1 MNFLATKSASL
12 GLVYIALCAAAF
24 HVSGRLQLGQITDGR
39 DATLRELMREPSAAN
54 VLCLGSS
61 QTARAIV
68 PAEVEQRAAQAGR
81 AGWRVLNLAP
91 FGVGR
96 HIGFL
101 QLARWLSTHPAPEA
115 VVVEVG
121 VTADLVETMH
131 QMLPRYMDVGDALRV
146 VARRPYRFRDAKE
159 QARKQR
165 SPPLVDPAGVFTAMD
180 RFAMHLELAVEALGR
195 GPEDLVRAAFNLA
208 ATSGE
213 SLYFRPGEPSL
224 RASVAAQVA
233 ERGFYRVEPDS
244 PEALEG
250 RLKVEQQA
258 ARVDYERSL
267 ATSWDPA
274 REPDVF
280 ADAERFL
287 PAREY
292 ARALAALT
300 ARHNVRLVFLDL
312 PNFRGKP
319 LRASQLEFYRSLGEL
334 VQLDKA
340 VLYREES
347 FQDPGHLSVSG
358 ATYASHALA
367 EHLLAPSSKR

>member
-1 MNFLATKSASL
+1 MNLLRAKSARV
-12 GLVYIALCAAAF
+12 GLIYIALCALAF
-24 HVSGRLQLGQITDGR
+24 GLSTRLQLGQITDAR
-39 DATLRELMREPSAAN
+39 DATLRELMREPRAAD

-61 QTARAIV
+61 QTARAIL
-68 PAEVEQRAAQAGR
+68 PAEVERCAAQEGR
-81 AGWRVLNLAP
+81 ADWRVLNLAP

-101 QLARWLSTHPAPEA
+101 QLERWLSLHPAPKA

-131 QMLPRYMDVGDALRV
+131 QMLPRYMNFGDALRV

-165 SPPLVDPAGVFTAMD
+165 SPPLLDPGGVFTALD
-180 RFAMHLELAVEALGR
+180 RVAMHLELALEALGR
-195 GPEDLVRAAFNLA
+195 GPEDLVRAAFNLG
-208 ATSGE
+208 ATRGE
-213 SLYFRPGEPSL
+213 SLYFRPSEPSL

-233 ERGFYRVEPDS
+233 ERGFYRVEPES
-244 PEALEG
+244 AEALAG
-250 RLKVEQQA
+250 RKKVEKQA

-274 REPDVF
+274 SEPDVF
-280 ADAERFL
+280 ADGERFL

-292 ARALAALT
+292 ARALRELT
-300 ARHNVRLVFLDL
+300 ARHGVRLVFLDL

-319 LRASQLEFYRSLGEL
+319 LRPSQLAFYRSLGEL

-347 FQDPGHLSVSG
+347 FQDPGHLSAGG
-358 ATYASHALA
+358 ALFASRALA
-367 EHLLAPSSKR
+367 EHLLATPSGR

>member
-24 HVSGRLQLGQITDGR
+24 HLSGRLQLGQITDAR
-39 DATLRELMREPSAAN
+39 DATLRELMREPRAAD

-68 PAEVEQRAAQAGR
+68 PAEVEQSAARAGR
-81 AGWRVLNLAP
+81 ADWRVLNLAP

-101 QLARWLSTHPAPEA
+101 QLERWLATHPAPQV

-131 QMLPRYMDVGDALRV
+131 QMLPRYMDLGDAFGV

-159 QARKQR
+159 QARKQ
-165 SPPLVDPAGVFTAMD
+165 SHPPLVDPGGLFTALD

-208 ATSGE
+208 ATRGE
-213 SLYFRPGEPSL
+213 SLYFRPGEPGL
-224 RASVAAQVA
+224 RASVAAQVG
-233 ERGFYRVEPDS
+233 ERGFYRIGPDS

-250 RLKVEQQA
+250 RRKVEQQA
-258 ARVDYERSL
+258 SRVDYQRSL
-267 ATSWDPA
+267 ATSWDA
-274 REPDVF
+274 ASEPDVF
-280 ADAERFL
+280 ADPDRFL
-287 PAREY
+287 PARQY
-292 ARALAALT
+292 ARALARLT
-300 ARHNVRLVFLDL
+300 AKHGVRLVFLDL

-319 LRASQLEFYRSLGEL
+319 LRPSQLEFYRSLGEV

-358 ATYASHALA
+358 ATYASRALA
-367 EHLLAPSSKR
+367 EHLLGGAARR